1 MPHYKIR
8 TPNGRIVEIDAPN
21 EDAAIEGAKL
31 YVRRYPNPDTAPRP
45 GSGPRVDEMSQR
57 TQNRLRNRPEPPAR
71 RRPRVSTHED
81 VARSARAGVA
91 EGIMS
96 AGDFGGLPSASRGY
110 LAEQRAK
117 ADALGVRVPDW
128 LNSALDVAQDPVSGL
143 GLSWDP
149 QTVAGDY
156 ARAAGEFLPGAAMP
170 GGPVRRVASVVIPA
184 LTSETAGQIAEANGL
199 DQNSADAWRL
209 GAGLLGGALA
219 GFEPRRPTG
228 QRPPEPRGGQSPRAR
243 GIRMATKGLTP
254 QQLRE
259 AATRL
264 SEHGFAPTLTDVVDE
279 SGRAVIRD
287 ANSRMTPGRT
297 RAQLR
302 ADEVTTNAPSHA
314 ANRAAQLTPAQT
326 APLPEVRNAAVAS
339 RRAQG
344 RADYAAAG
352 NGRVRIED
360 VADQLQGQR
369 EEIAAAARTLRTN
382 KNYDGAAEL
391 EALLVQMDSGQP
403 LFGDISVGAL
413 DGVKREMFAGARTP
427 ARMTESPGLTERGQG
442 IDNVLAVVSS
452 EYSTARDN
460 YATNKQ
466 REAGLAR
473 GNLLNMTG
481 PEGVAAIRRMR
492 DAERAGAKVA
502 VRQALQDWFTG
513 TTSADAPLRRIQ
525 LEDDV
530 RTILTEL
537 YGADEAGRLVDYA
550 KVARERLNNARYVA
564 PNTGP
569 QTFNRGADA
578 QAIADMANT
587 GLEIA
592 TGGKVAI
599 FRRVISSLLDKG
611 LTDSDAQLL
620 AEAAADPARLE
631 AIIADIEIR
640 QPRVGQQL
648 RAALPRAAAVGAV
661 SQSGSRERR
670 QRPEPPR

>member
-1 MPHYKIR
+1 
-8 TPNGRIVEIDAPN
+8 
-21 EDAAIEGAKL
+21 
-31 YVRRYPNPDTAPRP
+31 
-45 GSGPRVDEMSQR
+45 
-57 TQNRLRNRPEPPAR
+57 
-71 RRPRVSTHED
+71 
-81 VARSARAGVA
+81 
-91 EGIMS
+91 MS

-128 LNSALDVAQDPVSGL
+128 LNSALDVAQDPVRGL

-314 ANRAAQLTPAQT
+314 ANRAAQLTPDQT

-344 RADYAAAG
+344 RADYAAAA
-352 NGRVRIED
+352 NDRVAID
-360 VADQLQGQR
+360 PVAPELAYQR
-369 EEIAAAARTLRTN
+369 EAVAAAARTLRTN
-382 KNYDGAAEL
+382 KAYDQASEL
-391 EALLVQMDSGQP
+391 DAVLARMDRGEP
-403 LFGDISVGAL
+403 LTGDISTGAL
-413 DGVKREMFAGARTP
+413 DQVKRELMLNARNAIASTN
-427 ARMTESPGLTERGQG
+427 RTSEGPGLTERGTNV
-442 IDNVLAVVSS
+442 DNYLAEQSDA
-452 EYSTARDN
+452 YRTARDN
-460 YATNKQ
+460 YARNKQ
-466 REAGLAR
+466 VEAGLEQ
-473 GNLLNMTG
+473 GNILGMTG
-481 PEGVAAIRRMR
+481 PEGVSAIRNMTE
-492 DAERAGAKVA
+492 AQRAGARVA
-502 VRQALQDWFTG
+502 VRQKLQDMFTG
-513 TTSADAPLRRIQ
+513 ATSADGPLRRLQ

-530 RTILTEL
+530 RAILTEL
-537 YGADEAGRLVDYA
+537 YGPEEAASLADYA
-550 KVARERLNNARYVA
+550 KVARERINAARYVA
-564 PNTGP
+564 PNTGS
-569 QTFNRGADA
+569 QTALRQADSSA
-578 QAIADMANT
+578 VANMADT
-587 GLEIA
+587 GLELA
-592 TGGKVAI
+592 TGGKLTLIRKAI
-599 FRRVISSLLDKG
+599 DLLRPKG
-611 LTDSDAQLL
+611 LGDADAQLL
-620 AEAAADPARLE
+620 AEAAADPARLD
-631 AIIADIEIR
+631 AIIADIERR
-640 QPRVGQQL
+640 QPQIGQQL